1 MHRVHDLTKA
11 CFDHVFL
18 LLQPGALDD
27 VARVHRSAADAV
39 EALEPQARKAG
50 FTAEQA
56 RQIKYA
62 MVALL
67 DEVSQ
72 AQPGRVSEYWE
83 HHLLQRDYF
92 NEVRA
97 GEGFFGY
104 LEALLET
111 RRDDQNSSD
120 VLQIYA
126 MCIYLGFRGKYV
138 ARADAKGFDTVMRR
152 VNDRMRERIVDD
164 EQLPPIKPADW
175 DIPRPPTRLHLWL
188 AGLALAF
195 SLVLMCGYRSEV
207 GDDGDRLADRLDQGG
222 KTP

>member
-50 FTAEQA
+50 FTAEHA

-67 DEVSQ
+67 DEVAQ

-188 AGLALAF
+188 AALALTF

>member
-1 MHRVHDLTKA
+1 MHRVHDLTKS

-39 EALEPQARKAG
+39 EVLEPQARKAG
-50 FTAEQA
+50 FSAEHA

-67 DEVSQ
+67 DEVAQ

-92 NEVRA
+92 HEVRA

-111 RRDDQNSSD
+111 RRDDTNATD
-120 VLQIYA
+120 VLQLYA
-126 MCIYLGFRGKYV
+126 TAIYLGFRGKYA

-152 VNDRMRERIVDD
+152 VNDRMRERIIDD
-164 EQLPPIKPADW
+164 EALPQVKTADW
-175 DIPRPPTRLHLWL
+175 DLPRPPLRLPLWL
-188 AGLALAF
+188 AGLAVLFAA
-195 SLVLMCGYRSEV
+195 VLMCGYRSEIS
-207 GDDGDRLADRLDQGG
+207 DDGERLAERLGEGG
-222 KTP
+222 KNQ